1 MEDKWTEWYQCTNV
15 DFCESL
21 REEGSP
27 IRALQYMV
35 NATDP
40 SSLNNWIQHFDLECA
55 PKSQWGLFG
64 ALFFGGVTTGSL
76 ILPRLSD
83 KFGRRIMALTG
94 NLLHLVPAS
103 IFMLSH
109 NLNFSLLCIY
119 IMGIGM
125 GGRVFVGYIFM
136 SENMRV
142 KDVPKATAI
151 MFTLDALCLG
161 IAAIFFN
168 KISKDWQYLFGI
180 PLLFLSC
187 AIIAMICE
195 EDTPKFV
202 YSQGNYDKTR
212 KILTRIGR
220 KNGILRSDQ

>member
-1 MEDKWTEWYQCTNV
+1 
-15 DFCESL
+15 
-21 REEGSP
+21 
-27 IRALQYMV
+27 
-35 NATDP
+35 
-40 SSLNNWIQHFDLECA
+40 
-55 PKSQWGLFG
+55 
-64 ALFFGGVTTGSL
+64 
-76 ILPRLSD
+76 
-83 KFGRRIMALTG
+83 
-94 NLLHLVPAS
+94 
-103 IFMLSH
+103 
-109 NLNFSLLCIY
+109 
-119 IMGIGM
+119 MGIGM

-168 KISKDWQYLFGI
+168 KISKDWHYLFGI

-187 AIIAMICE
+187 AIIAMILE